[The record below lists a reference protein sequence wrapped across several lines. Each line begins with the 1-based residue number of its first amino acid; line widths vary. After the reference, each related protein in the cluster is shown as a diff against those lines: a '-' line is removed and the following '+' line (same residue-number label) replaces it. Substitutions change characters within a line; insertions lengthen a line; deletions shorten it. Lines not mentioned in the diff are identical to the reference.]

1 MKDQTAPAKR
11 KSYDSNLTDAQ
22 WSVLEPLLPP
32 PSRSGRPRRTD
43 LREVVNAIIRA
54 LRAGCAWRML
64 PPRPA
69 AAADRICLLPNVEV
83 RRNAEARPRSGRREV
98 SATECPRAP
107 DSIPGS
113 SSTASQLI
121 CNP

>member
-32 PSRSGRPRRTD
+32 TSRRGRPRRTD

-54 LRAGCAWRML
+54 LRSGCAWRML
-64 PPRPA
+64 PRDMPPPRQTVYAYFRTWKSDGTLKRAHDLDGAKLAPQNIRALRIPYPA
-69 AAADRICLLPNVEV
+69 LPPLPAD
-83 RRNAEARPRSGRREV
+83 
-98 SATECPRAP
+98 
-107 DSIPGS
+107 
-113 SSTASQLI
+113 
-121 CNP
+121 